1 MTVKELIAALTALNQ
16 DAEVFIYTDDGCRW
30 PVGIDDTIEG
40 IVDFQWHEFSGDG
53 KLTTTTQSS

>member
-40 IVDFQWHEFSGDG
+40 IVDFQWHELSGDG
-53 KLTTTTQSS
+53 K